1 MPPAWAGDNDEILR
15 DGLKRRGDDRLASV
29 RGRAGKEPLPLLDL
43 VAELRIV
50 PQRLAALDDGNAAGG
65 VGAVREPFEGAAA
78 IDVPG
83 ILLLGHADFKRSVV
97 HKQRHAVA
105 EGADANQHTE
115 VTAVQ
120 NKD

>member
-78 IDVPG
+78 IDVAG
-83 ILLLGHADFKRSVV
+83 ILLLGHAEFTRHVE
-97 HKQRHAVA
+97 HKQRHRS
-105 EGADANQHTE
+105 EEHTSE
-115 VTAVQ
+115 LQSLIRTPY
-120 NKD
+120 